1 MSERDRAE
9 RLALRPNRVLERIR
23 TGKKPAIRLFAPIL
37 IAY

>member
-1 MSERDRAE
+1 MTEQDRAE

-23 TGKKPAIRLFAPIL
+23 AGKKPVIRPFAPIL